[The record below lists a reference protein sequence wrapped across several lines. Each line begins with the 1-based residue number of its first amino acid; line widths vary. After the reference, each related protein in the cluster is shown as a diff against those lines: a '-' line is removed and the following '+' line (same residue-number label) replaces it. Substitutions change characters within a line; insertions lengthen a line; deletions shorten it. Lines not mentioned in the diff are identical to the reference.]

1 LDSLLP
7 VISSTM
13 SQRPQAASHRS
24 NVMLSSVDFSRHTKS
39 RKSLC
44 YRLYCP
50 ISGPWDLGLAFADR
64 KFVTHPLNRL
74 STRTSRL
81 LFPIIS
87 QLCCLCVCIVQPARF
102 AALAFSS
109 FAVSRHVS
117 SWHVP
122 QFLPDRDGRPSPV
135 HIPLLFTTGKVA
147 VSESGAATLFGRA
160 LLGYFSAP
168 SVLPLR
174 AGLC

>member
-81 LFPIIS
+81 LFSIIS

-102 AALAFSS
+102 AGLAFSS

-122 QFLPDRDGRPSPV
+122 QFLPDRVGPRLYRFTLTSWVAARYAHCRSFPRWAPV
-135 HIPLLFTTGKVA
+135 RDSLSWG
-147 VSESGAATLFGRA
+147 G
-160 LLGYFSAP
+160 FS
-168 SVLPLR
+168 R
-174 AGLC
+174 FHCCT

>member
-1 LDSLLP
+1 MDNGHVHAPRLALSSSGALRTNCHCRSEFSASPQLDPRSLDSLLP

-13 SQRPQAASHRS
+13 SQRPQASHRS

-39 RKSLC
+39 RQSLC

-117 SWHVP
+117 SLSEKLQP
-122 QFLPDRDGRPSPV
+122 ENQRQPDHGQR
-135 HIPLLFTTGKVA
+135 
-147 VSESGAATLFGRA
+147 
-160 LLGYFSAP
+160 
-168 SVLPLR
+168 
-174 AGLC
+174 